1 MNDDTH
7 QDNIQLITSLHTLD
21 EPNTGTFEPASAT
34 INLEPASASSETNMV
49 VPLLP
54 LNLLAKKKSRIV
66 SRTALPDGESSP
78 FSNGAGG
85 DLKVTIPSRKRADI
99 VELPTPFADQTI
111 STNYHKAD
119 GQLTDEVPIDIWE
132 KAKKVLVNAF
142 HSDHKSKYSI
152 KVELFDSEGI
162 GLGTLETELHHN
174 PGNYCF
180 FCLDYM
186 PESFKMKK
194 GINISC
200 ISPYCS
206 CCPKTIY
213 DHNSTSQEPPKVLG
227 RVSSQVCSNSLNI
240 YNPKGELVYGLDNGN
255 GFMRKFRFLLEAPFV
270 FFCIPYKLAICC
282 CLDMFYS
289 GKTKQIKL
297 YDHKNAKEV
306 VVGIMTNH
314 VKRTNEFQEIIRD
327 GEKIS
332 QVKGEE
338 IFLCKQF
345 EVNMPEEADEA
356 IKKLI
361 IGALISE
368 LPSTVDRCA
377 C

>member
-1 MNDDTH
+1 MNDDNN
-7 QDNIQLITSLHTLD
+7 QDNIKLIYSLNTID
-21 EPNTGTFEPASAT
+21 DNTMTNQEPISAAF
-34 INLEPASASSETNMV
+34 NEPASASSQSHMV
-49 VPLLP
+49 IPMLP
-54 LNLLAKKKSRIV
+54 LNLVLPKKKSRIV
-66 SRTALPDGESSP
+66 SRNELPDGDSSP
-78 FSNGAGG
+78 FANGSGA
-85 DLKVTIPSRKRADI
+85 DLKVSIPTRKRVDI
-99 VELPTPFADQTI
+99 VELPTPFADQSI

-119 GQLTDEVPIDIWE
+119 GQLTDEVPGDIWL

-142 HSDHKSKYSI
+142 HSNHKNKYSI
-152 KVELFDSEGI
+152 KVELFDFEGL

-174 PGNYCF
+174 PGQYCF

-186 PESFKMKK
+186 PESFKMKR
-194 GINISC
+194 GMNISC

-213 DHNSTSQEPPKVLG
+213 DHDSVSQETPKVLG
-227 RVSSQVCSNSLNI
+227 RVKSQFCSNSISL
-240 YNPKGELVYGLDNGN
+240 YNPKGELVYGLNNGN

-289 GKTKQIKL
+289 GKTKEIKL
-297 YDHKNAKEV
+297 YDHKNAKEL

-345 EVNMPEEADEA
+345 EVNMPEEADEDL
-356 IKKLI
+356 KKLI